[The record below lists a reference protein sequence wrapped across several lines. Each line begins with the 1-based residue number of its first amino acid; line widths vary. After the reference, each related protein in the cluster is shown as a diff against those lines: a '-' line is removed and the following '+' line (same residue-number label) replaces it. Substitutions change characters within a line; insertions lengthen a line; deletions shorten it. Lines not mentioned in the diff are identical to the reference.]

1 MFAGYIPP
9 QLPTADDEAET
20 SAPRQQP
27 IASDALTRDNMASIG
42 SGEAAD
48 VQTPLPSQH
57 PGLDREHAGGASG
70 SFSSLSVERSL
81 DRHRDSSGSG
91 GLMGSRHQHHLQVS
105 LVCCVVFLFQHWT
118 GTGSRLWQWES
129 CGQPMSTTLAFCVVL
144 CSFFS
149 VGQGVDSGSGSLVG
163 SHCQRPLQFSFKVT
177 CIVLCGCCR

>member
-1 MFAGYIPP
+1 MLAGYIPP
-9 QLPTADDEAET
+9 QLPTVDDEDET
-20 SAPRQQP
+20 SGLRQNST
-27 IASDALTRDNMASIG
+27 ASDALTPDNLASIS

-105 LVCCVVFLFQHWT
+105 LLCCVVFLFQHWT
-118 GTGSRLWQWES
+118 GSQLWRWES
-129 CGQPMSTTLAFCVVL
+129 CGQPLSTPFASCVVL
-144 CSFFS
+144 CSCFS
-149 VGQGVDSGSGSLVG
+149 VGKGVNSGSGSVMG
-163 SHCQRPLQFSFKVT
+163 SHCQRRLQFSFKVT
-177 CIVLCGCCR
+177 CIVLCGCCC

>member
-9 QLPTADDEAET
+9 QLPAVDDEDET

-27 IASDALTRDNMASIG
+27 IASDALTPDNMAGIG

-70 SFSSLSVERSL
+70 SFSSLSVERGL

-91 GLMGSRHQHHLQVS
+91 GLMGSHHQHHLQVS
-105 LVCCVVFLFQHWT
+105 FLCCVMFLLQRWT
-118 GTGSRLWQWES
+118 GNPLWQWES
-129 CGQPMSTTLAFCVVL
+129 REQPLSTPFAR
-144 CSFFS
+144 
-149 VGQGVDSGSGSLVG
+149 
-163 SHCQRPLQFSFKVT
+163 HLQSYLYRAVWLLLLGWT
-177 CIVLCGCCR
+177 